1 MKSVKKKVIKKGEDH
16 RVQEKDKREVIKQEV
31 KKLSEK
37 IKEN

>member
-16 RVQEKDKREVIKQEV
+16 RVWEKDKREVIKQEV